1 MPLLN
6 SLASPYAEAL
16 LQVTEAREET
26 DSVAEQ
32 ARDLLAIWKA
42 SSQLREAMASPVL
55 EPEAKK
61 AALDA
66 LFKDQTAT
74 SLQNLLKVLA
84 DRQRIAV
91 LDAVLMRFLELYRE
105 LRNIAMATVTSA
117 TPLSEEQQQQLTAK
131 VQALAGTESVEVDLQ
146 IDPALIG
153 GFIVSVGSQV
163 VDASLSGQVRRLG
176 LALAKVG

>member
-16 LQVTEAREET
+16 LQVTESRQET
-26 DSVAEQ
+26 DDVAEQ
-32 ARDLLAIWKA
+32 VRDLLGIWK
-42 SSQLREAMASPVL
+42 SSPQLREAMGSPVL

-66 LFKDQTAT
+66 LFQDQTAA

-84 DRQRIAV
+84 DRQRIAA
-91 LDAVLMRFLELYRE
+91 LDSVLMRFLELYRE

-131 VQALAGTESVEVDLQ
+131 VQGLAGTEAVEVDLQ